1 MTYQDWIAR
10 GDAVCDAECAEAM
23 GWIRGDSIYSSG
35 KWYDGN
41 GTSVA
46 PTDWSPTTDRNA
58 TAMMVEEVKRR
69 GKMATLLIGVMGDNH
84 PVSFL
89 EAVELGICAAPSL
102 IAWACCRALKEE
114 V

>member
-23 GWIRGDSIYSSG
+23 GWTKSAGGVYWEDSRGHARAVVG
-35 KWYDGN
+35 QNWL
-41 GTSVA
+41 
-46 PTDWSPTTDRNA
+46 PTIDRIS
-58 TAMMVEEVKRR
+58 TARMVDEVKRR